1 MPTLLQQ
8 SVAEFFGTAVM
19 IAFGTG
25 VVAQHQ
31 LLAVPG
37 ASGGATQLLQIHI
50 GWGLAVT
57 LGVLVS
63 HRISGALLNPALMFG
78 LFAAGKFPGYKL
90 GAFAL
95 AQFLGG
101 FAGAA
106 ITGAYYWD
114 FLRATGTSSES
125 GTSGIFVTSKLSAM
139 SMAGAVV
146 DETIATALLIFVV
159 LAVADDKHSAKC
171 STWHVA
177 GFVGALVT
185 AIGLSFG
192 AQTGYA
198 LNPARDFGPRA
209 FCAVAG
215 WGADVF
221 DDNYWLVPFFAPVL
235 GALVGGQA
243 YRWTL
248 ARY

>member
-19 IAFGTG
+19 LAFGTG
-25 VVAQHQ
+25 VVAQHE
-31 LLAVPG
+31 LLSAPG
-37 ASGGATQLLQIHI
+37 ASGGAIQLLQIHI

-63 HRISGALLNPALMFG
+63 HRISGALLNPALMLG
-78 LFAAGKFPGYKL
+78 LWAAGKFPGHKL

-106 ITGAYYWD
+106 VTGAYYWD
-114 FLRATGTSSES
+114 FLRANGPSPANA
-125 GTSGIFVTSKLSAM
+125 GIFVTSKMSSM

-146 DETIATALLIFVV
+146 DETLATALLIFVV

-171 STWHVA
+171 TTWHVA

-198 LNPARDFGPRA
+198 LNPARDLGPRA

-221 DDNYWLVPFFAPVL
+221 VDNYWLVPAFAPVL
-235 GALVGGQA
+235 GALLGGQV
-243 YRWTL
+243 YRLTL

>member
-8 SVAEFFGTAVM
+8 SVSEFFGTAVM
-19 IAFGTG
+19 LAFGTG
-25 VVAQHQ
+25 VVAQHE
-31 LLAVPG
+31 LLAAPG
-37 ASGGATQLLQIHI
+37 ASGGAYQLLQIHI

-63 HRISGALLNPALMFG
+63 HRISGALLNPALMLG
-78 LFAAGKFPGYKL
+78 LWAAGKFPGHKL

-106 ITGAYYWD
+106 VTGAYYWD
-114 FLRATGTSSES
+114 FLRARGTSPAS
-125 GTSGIFVTSKLSAM
+125 GTSGIFVTSKMSSM

-146 DETIATALLIFVV
+146 DETLATALLIFVV
-159 LAVADDKHSAKC
+159 LAVADDRHSAKC
-171 STWHVA
+171 TTWHVA

-198 LNPARDFGPRA
+198 LNPARDLGPRA

-221 DDNYWLVPFFAPVL
+221 VDNYWLVPVFAPVL
-235 GALVGGQA
+235 GALLGGQL
-243 YRWTL
+243 YRLTL